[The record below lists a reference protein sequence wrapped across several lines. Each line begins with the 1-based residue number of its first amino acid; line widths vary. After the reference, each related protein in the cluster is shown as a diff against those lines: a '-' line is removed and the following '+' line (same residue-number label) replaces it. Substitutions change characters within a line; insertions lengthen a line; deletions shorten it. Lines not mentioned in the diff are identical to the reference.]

1 MTPPISID
9 GTDITGAT
17 IDGTDVTEITVD
29 GDTVFSAG
37 PDLPPSTVAHF
48 DATLLSLNDGDPV
61 TTWPDQIS
69 GNDATDVNPPTFR
82 SSGINGN
89 PAIEF
94 DGTNDEMEANIG
106 AFNQPLTFGIVYK
119 FNDTSATTTILT
131 SKGSDELQF
140 KFRSP
145 DFYEHFLD
153 QGGDSGAFDIPKSPT
168 TSPTISIHSYDFS
181 TGRFRD
187 NATNLSFSTR
197 SFSGNAGNVSLINL
211 TIGNNTFDQRFT
223 GEVSEIMVY
232 DSFLTLTEV
241 QNEETRLS
249 NKYGITI

>member
-1 MTPPISID
+1 
-9 GTDITGAT
+9 
-17 IDGTDVTEITVD
+17 
-29 GDTVFSAG
+29 VFSAG

-89 PAIEF
+89 SAIEF

-106 AFNQPLTFGIVYK
+106 TFNQPLTFGIVYK
-119 FNDTSATTTILT
+119 LNSTSGANNILT
-131 SKGSDELQF
+131 SKGSDEF
-140 KFRSP
+140 EFRYRTDTSP
-145 DFYEHFLD
+145 NRYAHFFD
-153 QGGDSGAFDIPKSPT
+153 EGGDGGVFDVPKSPT
-168 TSPTISIHSYDFS
+168 TTPTISIHSYDFS
-181 TGRFRD
+181 SGRFRD
-187 NATNLSFSTR
+187 NATNLSFSTT
-197 SFSGNAGNVSLINL
+197 SFSGTPGNASLVNL